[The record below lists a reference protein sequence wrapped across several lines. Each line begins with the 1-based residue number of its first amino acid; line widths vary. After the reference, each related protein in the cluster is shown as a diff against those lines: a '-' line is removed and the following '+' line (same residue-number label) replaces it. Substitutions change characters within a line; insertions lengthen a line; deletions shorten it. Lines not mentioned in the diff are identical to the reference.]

1 MNIIPSFLIFNQRAL
16 AAPEEK
22 REEKRKPAE
31 DNDRGA
37 GKKHKSDRDRS
48 RSRERTK
55 VDRER
60 EREKRVSYDQ
70 VSYSGDAYDRY
81 DRYAAAAAEA
91 RDSKVRK
98 DRGRDGRDG
107 REPERDD
114 RSRRAADFDKD
125 ADAKDRDKRRE
136 REEADRERERRRERD
151 DKDTDRRKER
161 DADAGDK
168 DRRRDRDRGKEKER
182 SRSRDRNQV
191 RKPGDDGGK
200 DRDIRRDDSRSK
212 EKNRGKEGSERYDD
226 RHDRK
231 KDRGHGRG
239 KDGNKADD
247 HGEDPRTPR
256 GSNKDGD
263 HAGEG
268 HLLMDDEEDLE
279 IIRQRRAAI
288 LEKIKNKAAA
298 NNAQAPQIS
307 ASVSQSRP
315 QVQEDIFED
324 QKKEEQKKEESTEVK
339 PGQGDAED
347 VEDDDEIETAN
358 VFAAKERGGESDE
371 DGQDDMFTNSPARG
385 KNGAGKAAPQIKDGG
400 EEVDRSGLE
409 EDRVDRRLGDTNAD
423 NWDDSEGYF
432 RTRPG
437 ELIIGRYLVN
447 RDIGNGVYST
457 VLSAS
462 DQQNGREVAIKI
474 VRSNETMTTAGRKE
488 IEILKKL
495 GAEDPDGRRHICKL
509 LSHFEYKNHLCMVFV
524 PLEMNLRKLLK
535 TYGRCCHCRCPQFI
549 SCYFL

>member
-1 MNIIPSFLIFNQRAL
+1 MCISSSDLIAL

-22 REEKRKPAE
+22 RDEKRKPAE

-48 RSRERTK
+48 RSRERAR

-60 EREKRVSYDQ
+60 EREKRISYDQ
-70 VSYSGDAYDRY
+70 VSYSGDPYDRY

-98 DRGRDGRDG
+98 ERGRDG
-107 REPERDD
+107 REPEKDD
-114 RSRRAADFDKD
+114 RSRRADFDKD
-125 ADAKDRDKRRE
+125 AENKDREKRRE

-151 DKDTDRRKER
+151 DKEIDRRKER

-168 DRRRDRDRGKEKER
+168 DRRKDRDRGKEKER
-182 SRSRDRNQV
+182 SRSRDRNQT
-191 RKPGDDGGK
+191 RKPSDEGGK
-200 DRDIRRDDSRSK
+200 DRDFRKDDGRSK

-239 KDGNKADD
+239 RDGPSKDD
-247 HGEDPRTPR
+247 HGEEPRTPR
-256 GSNKDGD
+256 ESHKDGD
-263 HAGEG
+263 HAAGEG
-268 HLLMDDEEDLE
+268 HLLMDDDEDLE

-298 NNAQAPQIS
+298 NSSQVPPNPATS
-307 ASVSQSRP
+307 SQSRP

-324 QKKEEQKKEESTEVK
+324 QKKEETTEIKSTSA
-339 PGQGDAED
+339 DAED
-347 VEDDDEIETAN
+347 VEDGDEIETAN

-371 DGQDDMFTNSPARG
+371 DGQDDMFTNSPARAR
-385 KNGAGKAAPQIKDGG
+385 NGTGKAAMQIKEGG

-535 TYGRCCHCRCPQFI
+535 TYGRCGSVEI
-549 SCYFL
+549 LCYAIFCDL